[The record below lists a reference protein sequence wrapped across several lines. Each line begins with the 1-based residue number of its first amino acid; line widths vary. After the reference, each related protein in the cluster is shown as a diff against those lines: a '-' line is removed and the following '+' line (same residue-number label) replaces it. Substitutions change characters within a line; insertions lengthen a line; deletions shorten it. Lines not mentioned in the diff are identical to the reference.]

1 MEPLKKYRKSG
12 LDNFIKFVRE
22 LPVLSPRAI
31 FAKLEEEGYRGQ
43 VAARR
48 AVSLLAYRHVR
59 RIKRIYLDGA
69 KRDQLLPKTNV
80 LLAGPTGCGKTFLV
94 ELLFQHI
101 LRLPTVI
108 IDITTYSETGY
119 VGQDPSTILTR
130 LLHAADDNPLL
141 ASIGVVCL
149 DEFDKIASGQNNA
162 VFAGAGTT
170 KDVTG
175 MGVQRELL
183 KMLESS
189 DVVVPMEITH
199 SSYGDHLVL
208 STADVAFIAAGAF
221 SGFHHIVRNRENRD
235 RIGFGREAAAGGG
248 ARSANSIAVS
258 FTARDVENLVNLQ
271 TFGFLPEL
279 LARFGRFVPFD
290 ALDATTLMEILR
302 ANVVDRLVREFE
314 DEGFELVVD
323 DDVLG
328 HLVSEGL
335 RRETGARGLVSILTR
350 HLEEAAFDAFAE
362 SPGGRVRVR
371 LEAGD
376 VRVDVAPAAGSAVGA
391 QGSGRPPVPSPA
403 PEGKNEAKDDRKND

>member
-1 MEPLKKYRKSG
+1 
-12 LDNFIKFVRE
+12 
-22 LPVLSPRAI
+22 
-31 FAKLEEEGYRGQ
+31 
-43 VAARR
+43 
-48 AVSLLAYRHVR
+48 LLAYRHVR

-69 KRDQLLPKTNV
+69 RREQLLPKTNV
-80 LLAGPTGCGKTFLV
+80 LLAGPTGCGKTLLV

-208 STADVAFIAAGAF
+208 STADVAFVAAGAF
-221 SGFHHIVRNRENRD
+221 SGFHQIVRSRGSGD
-235 RIGFGREAAAGGG
+235 RIGFGRG
-248 ARSANSIAVS
+248 AEGPLARTGIAIS
-258 FTARDVENLVNLQ
+258 FTPAEVENLANFQ

-279 LARFGRFVPFD
+279 LARFGRFVPFE
-290 ALDATTLMEILR
+290 ALDAATLMDILR
-302 ANVVDRLVREFE
+302 TNVVERLVREFE

-323 DDVLG
+323 DEVLG
-328 HLVSEGL
+328 HLVGEGL
-335 RRETGARGLVSILTR
+335 TRGTGARGLVSILTR

-371 LEAGD
+371 LTAGQVHVALEPAEAC
-376 VRVDVAPAAGSAVGA
+376 
-391 QGSGRPPVPSPA
+391 
-403 PEGKNEAKDDRKND
+403 